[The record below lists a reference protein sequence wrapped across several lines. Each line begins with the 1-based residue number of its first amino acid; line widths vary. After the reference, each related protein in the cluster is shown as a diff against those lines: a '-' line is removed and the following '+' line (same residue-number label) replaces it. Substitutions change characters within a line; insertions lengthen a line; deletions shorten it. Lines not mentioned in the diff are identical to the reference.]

1 MCGKHLPRVLQACPM
16 STTATRNILW
26 ILKSQTGISKW
37 CLTGTAPDGKKVEVQ
52 GCDFYTF
59 RAGEVVRKDS
69 YWKLVES
76 N

>member
-1 MCGKHLPRVLQACPM
+1 MCGKDLPRVSRDCPM
-16 STTATRNILW
+16 SITATRSILW

-37 CLTGTAPDGKKVEVQ
+37 CLTGTGPDGRKLEVQ

-69 YWKLVES
+69 YWKLVEG

>member
-1 MCGKHLPRVLQACPM
+1 M

-37 CLTGTAPDGKKVEVQ
+37 RLTGTSRDGKKVEVQ

-69 YWKLVES
+69 YWKLVE

>member
-1 MCGKHLPRVLQACPM
+1 AARFKGLPDVHYGNAEHFVDPG
-16 STTATRNILW
+16 A
-26 ILKSQTGISKW
+26 QTGISKW
-37 CLTGTAPDGKKVEVQ
+37 CLTGTTLDGKKMEVQ

-69 YWKLVES
+69 YWKLVE

>member
-1 MCGKHLPRVLQACPM
+1 MVSNRYRSRWQ
-16 STTATRNILW
+16 
-26 ILKSQTGISKW
+26 
-37 CLTGTAPDGKKVEVQ
+37 KVEVQ

-69 YWKLVES
+69 YWKLVEG